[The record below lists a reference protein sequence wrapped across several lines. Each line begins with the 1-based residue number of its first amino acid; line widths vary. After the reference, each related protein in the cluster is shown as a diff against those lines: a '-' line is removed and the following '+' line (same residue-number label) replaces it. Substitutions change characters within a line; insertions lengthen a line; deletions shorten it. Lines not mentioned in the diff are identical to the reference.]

1 MIFVTG
7 SFHNPYSWC
16 MSTIHDFH
24 VRVCVFACLR
34 VCVVFKT
41 MIYERI
47 DLFTRDP
54 ESTMQNLQFTIY
66 YPR

>member
-16 MSTIHDFH
+16 MSTIHDFQ
-24 VRVCVFACLR
+24 VRVR
-34 VCVVFKT
+34 TVFKT

-47 DLFTRDP
+47 DLTTRDP

-66 YPR
+66 YTG

>member
-24 VRVCVFACLR
+24 VR

-66 YPR
+66 YTG